1 MERHGIKIFN
11 IQPASIY
18 EYMNGF
24 RGYMDMTKAMLV
36 NSLFLDYLLDN
47 ELIDVQNDSTR
58 SIICLEF
65 GYGTKGYDETKE
77 KIEKNLQNENISEET
92 KKRLNYFLDNLEKNK
107 DKCVKLT
114 REEIREKYYSEGVE
128 ITYKSYNQHGREI
141 AYRRQTI
148 RYKML

>member
-11 IQPASIY
+11 IQSASIY

-58 SIICLEF
+58 NIICLEF

-92 KKRLNYFLDNLEKNK
+92 KS
-107 DKCVKLT
+107 V
-114 REEIREKYYSEGVE
+114 
-128 ITYKSYNQHGREI
+128 
-141 AYRRQTI
+141 
-148 RYKML
+148 